1 MRKGERGEQELG
13 PRRTEERPAS
23 RPNPEPHHPIQMRLF
38 PEMVAAPRV
47 DPGRLR
53 RIAYL

>member
-1 MRKGERGEQELG
+1 MRKGERGDQELR
-13 PRRTEERPAS
+13 PQQSEEQPTA
-23 RPNPEPHHPIQMRLF
+23 RPNPEPHPPTQMRLF
-38 PEMVAAPRV
+38 PEMAPAPRI

>member
-1 MRKGERGEQELG
+1 MRKGERVDQELA
-13 PRRTEERPAS
+13 PRRAEERPAA
-23 RPNPEPHHPIQMRLF
+23 RPNPEPHIPTQMHLF
-38 PEMVAAPRV
+38 PEMAPAPRV

>member
-1 MRKGERGEQELG
+1 MRKGEREDQEVGL
-13 PRRTEERPAS
+13 RRSEERPAV
-23 RPNPEPHHPIQMRLF
+23 RPTPEPHHPTQMRLF
-38 PEMVAAPRV
+38 PEIVAAPRV

>member
-1 MRKGERGEQELG
+1 MQKGERGDQELG
-13 PRRTEERPAS
+13 PRRTEERPAA
-23 RPNPEPHHPIQMRLF
+23 RPNPEPHIPTQMRLF
-38 PEMVAAPRV
+38 PEMAPAPRV